1 MATGDEL
8 LESWIE
14 VHGGGGTNVGEGG
27 FGPGW
32 RGWLGRL
39 NLVSRSFRAH
49 SWYWFAG
56 ASLIA
61 KKIGRAPLWITN
73 GGCKTKGDM
82 ERNAIMKVE
91 YSESLRTATTIS
103 ARTTRSQRR
112 GTESV

>member
-1 MATGDEL
+1 
-8 LESWIE
+8 
-14 VHGGGGTNVGEGG
+14 VGEGG

-32 RGWLGRL
+32 RGGLGRL

-49 SWYWFAG
+49 SWCWFAG

-61 KKIGRAPLWITN
+61 EKKVGRATFWIAN
-73 GGCKTKGDM
+73 GGCKTKGDI